1 MTDLPD
7 NSAAPPTVVG
17 KGATDRGPARGP
29 SGPTGRYVVGAHL
42 AGLNSALAL
51 ATPQSPA
58 FNVLVGLDRHP
69 ALAAMDAVLTASQV
83 ARTFNI
89 PAITNWSE
97 VLGKQF
103 SSVDLMNAVGIGRQL
118 TEALDTIAPQRAA
131 MNVALAGLS
140 SQQSHLAAQ
149 LAQIMASQDAIS
161 RLVLG
166 ADLVKSTSLFDSLGR
181 YGQVQ
186 ASLGAFATAE
196 HTALLR
202 GLTRAPARRYD
213 SYLGGLPAKPIA
225 RRAAVAGFGGD
236 AQSGMVIVE
245 SLTAVGLDDDDRD
258 ELTEQYTVEVLEPW
272 QTGPARAREDLF
284 AALALLQPDLPDW
297 LKAAWEDIERDG
309 PKAASKIANCTVE
322 CIDQTLRVVATVE
335 DVMAWIAE
343 VGERPGWVHE
353 SRPTRRAKV
362 MFVMRH
368 RSQRDARLAV
378 SQVEALAALVQDVMV
393 DLQSIKHGPAP
404 TIAAMRGMV
413 QAAEGALSQ
422 LLLHR

>member
-1 MTDLPD
+1 MTE
-7 NSAAPPTVVG
+7 NCVAPRVV
-17 KGATDRGPARGP
+17 ASDTSTDRAPVRR
-29 SGPTGRYVVGAHL
+29 SSQPTGRYVAGAHL
-42 AGLNSALAL
+42 ARLNSALAL
-51 ATPQSPA
+51 AVPQSPA
-58 FNVLVGLDRHP
+58 FTVLARLDRHP

-83 ARTFNI
+83 AKTFGI
-89 PAITNWSE
+89 PSITNWSE

-103 SSVDLMNAVGIGRQL
+103 RSVDLMNAVGIGSQL
-118 TEALDTIAPQRAA
+118 TEALDRIVQQRTALNAA
-131 MNVALAGLS
+131 FAGLS
-140 SQQSHLAAQ
+140 SHKSLLAAQ
-149 LAQIMASQDAIS
+149 LAQIASSQDAIS
-161 RLVLG
+161 RVVLG
-166 ADLVKSTSLFDSLGR
+166 ADLVKSTVLFDSLGR

-186 ASLGAFATAE
+186 AAMGAFATAE
-196 HTALLR
+196 HAALLR

-236 AQSGMVIVE
+236 TQSGMVIAE
-245 SLTAVGLDDDDRD
+245 SLTAVGLNGDDRE

-284 AALALLQPDLPDW
+284 AALASLQPDLPDW

-322 CIDQTLRVVATVE
+322 CIDQTLRVVAAVG
-335 DVMAWIAE
+335 DVMAWIAD
-343 VGERPGWVHE
+343 VGEQPGWVHE
-353 SRPTRRAKV
+353 GRPTRRAKV

-368 RSQRDARLAV
+368 RSKRDARLAV

-393 DLQSIKHGPAP
+393 DLQSVKHGRAP

-413 QAAEGALSQ
+413 QATEGALSQ

>member
-7 NSAAPPTVVG
+7 KSAAPPAVAG
-17 KGATDRGPARGP
+17 DRATDGAPARRS

-51 ATPQSPA
+51 AMPQSPA
-58 FNVLVGLDRHP
+58 FSVLAGLDRHP
-69 ALAAMDAVLTASQV
+69 SLTAMDAVLTASQV
-83 ARTFNI
+83 AKTFNI

-103 SSVDLMNAVGIGRQL
+103 RSVDLMNAVGIGRNL

-131 MNVALAGLS
+131 LNAALAGLS
-140 SQQSHLAAQ
+140 SHRSLFAAQ
-149 LAQIMASQDAIS
+149 LAQIVSSQDAIS
-161 RLVLG
+161 RVVLG
-166 ADLVKSTSLFDSLGR
+166 ADLVKSNALFDSLGR

-186 ASLGAFATAE
+186 ASLGAFATVE
-196 HTALLR
+196 HSALLR
-202 GLTRAPARRYD
+202 GLTRVPARRYD
-213 SYLGGLPAKPIA
+213 SYLGGLPATPIA
-225 RRAAVAGFGGD
+225 RRAAVAGFGGN

-245 SLTAVGLDDDDRD
+245 SLTAVGLGDNDRE
-258 ELTEQYTVEVLEPW
+258 ELTEQYTVEVLQPW

-284 AALALLQPDLPDW
+284 EALASLQPDLPEW

-322 CIDQTLRVVATVE
+322 CIDQTLRVVATVG
-335 DVMAWIAE
+335 DVMAWIAD
-343 VGERPGWVHE
+343 VGEQPGWVHE
-353 SRPTRRAKV
+353 GRPTRRAKV

-368 RSQRDARLAV
+368 RSKRDARLAV

-393 DLQSIKHGPAP
+393 DLQSVKHGAAP
-404 TIAAMRGMV
+404 TIAAMRGLV